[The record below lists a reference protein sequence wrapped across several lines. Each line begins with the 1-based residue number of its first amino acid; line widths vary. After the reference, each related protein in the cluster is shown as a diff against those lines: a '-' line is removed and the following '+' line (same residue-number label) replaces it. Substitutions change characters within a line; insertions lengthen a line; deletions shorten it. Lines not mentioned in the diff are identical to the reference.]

1 MTWGAPWS
9 TDSIDS
15 AGQWSGQ
22 TRAVHLQIRD
32 ASERADGLPR
42 TVLLVDDDADMR
54 LYLRSCL
61 RSLTSPFERVLEA
74 ADGLEALRVVR
85 SGAVDLVISDV
96 GLPGLDGRR
105 LSRAIREDATLR
117 HVSVLLISGDVV
129 IAESAADGV
138 LTKPFNTH
146 QLSTA
151 LNGLPPRRS
160 DPP

>member
-1 MTWGAPWS
+1 L
-9 TDSIDS
+9 
-15 AGQWSGQ
+15 Q
-22 TRAVHLQIRD
+22 TRD
-32 ASERADGLPR
+32 PSERADGLPR

-85 SGAVDLVISDV
+85 SGTVDLVISDV

-129 IAESAADGV
+129 MPESAADGF

-146 QLSTA
+146 QLSAA